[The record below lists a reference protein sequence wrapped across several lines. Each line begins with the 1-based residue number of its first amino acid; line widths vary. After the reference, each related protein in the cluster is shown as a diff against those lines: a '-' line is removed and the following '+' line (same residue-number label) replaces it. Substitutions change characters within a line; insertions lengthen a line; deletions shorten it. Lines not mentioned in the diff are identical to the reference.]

1 MKKLLIAL
9 SFCSL
14 STVWAQTIDA
24 SKSYVSFSISKLVV
38 NTVEG
43 QFTGMNGK
51 VKFNESNP
59 LKSSFDVCVDASSV
73 KTDSEKRDKHLKTE
87 DFFHVAKYPNICF
100 KSKKVVKTDAGY
112 SVEGSLT
119 MIGVTKNV
127 SIPFTYANKTL
138 TGNFMVKRRDYNL
151 APSKGALQIGEEVSL
166 KIVCVLQD

>member
-1 MKKLLIAL
+1 MKKVIIAL
-9 SFCSL
+9 MLCNL
-14 STVWAQTIDA
+14 GTAWAQTIDA
-24 SKSYVSFSISKLVV
+24 TKSYVAFSISKLDV

-43 QFTGMNGK
+43 QFTGMTGK

-59 LKSSFDVCVDASSV
+59 LKSSFDVCVDASTV

-87 DFFHVAKYPNICF
+87 DFFHVTKFPNICF

-127 SIPFTYANKTL
+127 SIPFSYANKTL
-138 TGNFMVKRRDYNL
+138 TGNFIVKRGDFNL
-151 APSKGALQIGEEVSL
+151 APSKGALQIGEEVTL
-166 KIVCVLQD
+166 KIVCTLQD

>member
-1 MKKLLIAL
+1 MKKVIIAL
-9 SFCSL
+9 MLCNL
-14 STVWAQTIDA
+14 GTAWAQTIEA
-24 SKSYVSFSISKLVV
+24 TKSYVSFSISKLVV

-43 QFTGMNGK
+43 QFTGMKGK
-51 VKFNESNP
+51 VKFNESTP
-59 LKSSFDVCVDASSV
+59 LKSSFDVCVDASTV
-73 KTDSEKRDKHLKTE
+73 KTDSEKRDNHLKTD
-87 DFFHVAKYPNICF
+87 DFFNVAKYPNICF

-138 TGNFMVKRRDYNL
+138 TGDFVVKRGDFNL
-151 APSKGALQIGEEVSL
+151 APSKGSLQIGEEVTL

>member
-1 MKKLLIAL
+1 TMKKLLIAL

-127 SIPFTYANKTL
+127 SIPFT
-138 TGNFMVKRRDYNL
+138 
-151 APSKGALQIGEEVSL
+151 
-166 KIVCVLQD
+166 